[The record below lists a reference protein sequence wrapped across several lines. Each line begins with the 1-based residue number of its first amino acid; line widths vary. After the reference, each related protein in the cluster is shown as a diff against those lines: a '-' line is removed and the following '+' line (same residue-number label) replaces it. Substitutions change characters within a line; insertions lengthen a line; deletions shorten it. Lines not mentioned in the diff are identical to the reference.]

1 VTWHAVIGRLPHAV
15 VLAAVAGLAGANAL
29 RVTTPW
35 LAAAACVLASVG
47 GLTEARERLALL
59 GGALAL
65 AGLWWGSVRLDA
77 LDRSVLRP
85 EVGRAERALAVVT
98 GPARV
103 GRFTVRAPARV
114 ERFGRRVLREP
125 VQLNLPHGRAPPQG
139 ARLEVLAVVTL
150 PHGPAHGFDE
160 RTWLRRHG
168 VHVVLKVDRWRVVG
182 RRGGLA
188 GTADRLRAWLAGS
201 IAPGLA
207 GERRAVLAGVVL
219 GDDQQLS
226 EQLRDR
232 FRASGLYH
240 LLAVSGQNVVLV
252 AVGALV
258 LGWLLGIPR
267 VAGEVLALAAM
278 LAYVLAV
285 GPQPSVIRA
294 GIAGGLTSFAWL
306 AARPT
311 DRWYFLLLGAL
322 ALLAWN
328 PYLLLDAGFQLSFA
342 AVLAIFTLAPRLLE
356 ALEGYPVPNRVAEVV
371 ALSAA
376 CGLATAPI
384 SWLQFHRVSLVA
396 VPANLLAAPA
406 MVPLLGLALATPAV
420 AALSP
425 GGAVLLAQVNGW
437 CAAYL
442 ATVARVVGGLPGAQ
456 VTSGTSAALLAAGS
470 LLLAAYAWP
479 RWRRSSSVCT

>member
-1 VTWHAVIGRLPHAV
+1 VLDRLPHAV
-15 VLAAVAGLAGANAL
+15 VAAAVAGLAAANAVRL
-29 RVTTPW
+29 SSQWVAV
-35 LAAAACVLASVG
+35 LACALASVG
-47 GLTEARERLALL
+47 GVAAGRTRLGLL
-59 GGALAL
+59 GAAFAL

-77 LDRSVLRP
+77 LDRSVLLAA
-85 EVGRAERALAVVT
+85 VGRAERGIAVVT
-98 GPARV
+98 GQVRM
-103 GRFTVRAPARV
+103 GRFTARAPVRL
-114 ERFGRRVLREP
+114 ERFGRASLRES
-125 VQLNLPHGRAPPQG
+125 VQLNLPRGRAPPQG
-139 ARLEVLAVVTL
+139 ARLEVLAVVAL
-150 PHGPAHGFDE
+150 PRGPSNGFDE

-182 RRGGLA
+182 RRGGVSGA
-188 GTADRLRAWLAGS
+188 ADRLRAWLAGS
-201 IAPGLA
+201 IAPGLR
-207 GERRAVLAGVVL
+207 GERRAILTGVVL

-226 EQLRDR
+226 ERLRDR

-258 LGWLLGIPR
+258 LAWLLGVPR
-267 VAGEVLALAAM
+267 LAGEVLAIGAM

-294 GIAGGLTSFAWL
+294 GIAGGLTSIAWL

-342 AVLAIFTLAPRLLE
+342 AVVAMFTLAPRLL
-356 ALEGYPVPNRVAEVV
+356 ATLEGYPVPKRVAEVV
-371 ALSAA
+371 AISTV

-406 MVPLLGLALATPAV
+406 MVPLLGLALTTPV
-420 AALSP
+420 VGALSP
-425 GGAVLLAQVNGW
+425 GGAELIAWTNGW

-442 ATVARVVGGLPGAQ
+442 AGVARIVGGLPGGE
-456 VTSGTSAALLAAGS
+456 VTSSRSAALLAAGS
-470 LLLAAYAWP
+470 LLVAAYAWP
-479 RWRRSSSVCT
+479 RWRRSSSLST